1 MPQPAPASRGVS
13 RLRPGI
19 LLGKAHQ
26 VPCYNPRSKPIKS
39 RLLILQKTSLHEH
52 RIEPPPEF
60 EADIFQQPS
69 VLKSE
74 PAVQGN

>member
-1 MPQPAPASRGVS
+1 MPQPAPACRGVS

-19 LLGKAHQ
+19 FLGEARQ
-26 VPCYNPRSKPIKS
+26 VPFYDPRLKPIKS
-39 RLLILQKTSLHEH
+39 RLLILQKTPLHEH
-52 RIEPPPEF
+52 RVEPPPEF

-74 PAVQGN
+74 PAV